1 MITKPIAMKS
11 FADFVSGTEATKL
24 RVLRQYK
31 YPNEE
36 GLAMSRY
43 YHPAKATI
51 IEFNRDKRGI
61 DWALDQ
67 AVELEKKA
75 LTPSKS
81 LRNKLV
87 LNSKAIRNYV
97 QYFGAQHFN
106 ILKDQKFPFL
116 LNEVKINVTPDIHT
130 THKGQ
135 DRYMKLYFGAK
146 KPKYEFVRAILNC
159 MAYGVSVN
167 GGEIAGQSVVFVD
180 VVRGN
185 ISPGVP
191 LTDEIIEELTQ
202 HCADISNLW
211 QAL

>member
-1 MITKPIAMKS
+1 MKPIAMKS
-11 FADFVSGTEATKL
+11 FADFVAGTEATRM

-31 YPNEE
+31 YPSEE

-43 YHPAKATI
+43 YHPAKSTI
-51 IEFNRDKRGI
+51 IEFNRDNRDI

-67 AVELEKKA
+67 AAELEKKA

-97 QYFGAQHFN
+97 QYFGDQHFN
-106 ILKDQKFPFL
+106 ILKDEKFPFS

-130 THKGQ
+130 THKEQ
-135 DRYMKLYFGAK
+135 DWYIKLYFGAK
-146 KPKYEFVRAILNC
+146 RPKYEFVRAILNC

-167 GGEIAGQSVVFVD
+167 RGKIAGESIVFVD

-185 ISPGVP
+185 ISLGVK
-191 LTDEIIEELTQ
+191 LTDEIIEELAQ
-202 HCADISNLW
+202 HCADISDLW